1 MNSWLPG
8 EGEGIVKDF
17 GKIMY
22 TLLYLKWITNRH
34 LLYSTLLNVMCQPR
48 WEGCLGENEYIIST
62 TESLH
67 SSPETITT
75 LLISCTLIQNVLALK
90 KNKNKILK
98 RKKKQKQPHHL
109 IVMTTTIMMVVLVA
123 KNLPVDAEDVRDM
136 SLIPVSWRSPG
147 EGFGNPLHYS
157 CLENS
162 LDRGVW
168 WATVQGATR
177 SQTRLST
184 HNIHWALPA
193 RQASPKSSSCSIS
206 INHHR
211 NSMWAYDYGSFSSEQ
226 IAV

>member
-17 GKIMY
+17 GKTMY

-48 WEGCLGENEYIIST
+48 WEGCLGENEYIISM

-67 SSPETITT
+67 SSPETVTT
-75 LLISCTLIQNVLALK
+75 LLIGCTPIQNVLALK
-90 KNKNKILK
+90 KKIKKNFKKEEKTKAASSLDSNDSSNNDGGASGKESACRCRRRKRREFDPCVMKIPW
-98 RKKKQKQPHHL
+98 RRIWQP
-109 IVMTTTIMMVVLVA
+109 T
-123 KNLPVDAEDVRDM
+123 PVF
-136 SLIPVSWRSPG
+136 L
-147 EGFGNPLHYS
+147 
-157 CLENS
+157 LENS

-184 HNIHWALPA
+184 HNIH
-193 RQASPKSSSCSIS
+193 
-206 INHHR
+206 
-211 NSMWAYDYGSFSSEQ
+211 
-226 IAV
+226 